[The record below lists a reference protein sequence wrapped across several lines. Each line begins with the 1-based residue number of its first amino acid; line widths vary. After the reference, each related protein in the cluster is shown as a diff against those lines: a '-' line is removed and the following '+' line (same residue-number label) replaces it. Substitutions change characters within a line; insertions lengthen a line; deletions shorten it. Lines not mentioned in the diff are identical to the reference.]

1 MTIADMHLT
10 DKNVATMHALL
21 YGKKVDLGVS
31 IENACITVYGD
42 EASVIFRENLPMT
55 AVSVEGDGI
64 RIGSRLLRVDAS
76 QYDSEEEALAILE
89 IIAMMAQGVGS
100 SANQESTVV
109 QDPEDD
115 GQSHV
120 NQPVNG
126 HVQDDDDDDDEDD
139 NDDGDGDD
147 DDDDG
152 NQIGLPSPPNT
163 NQSKRLVDIGWELT
177 NWAIANKVEDDPY
190 VDALTSTIDQRGN
203 LTAFATTNPIDLLPM
218 PEARAGAQLRRI
230 ARVVTVTRNV
240 LVFVPVLITWWAI
253 SEATRAYGRYVD
265 ALKQRGSD
273 ESTSFLEFWESGGVG
288 VINPALPKFW
298 RITDVAIKDALIIA
312 AIILLTFI
320 AGLIES
326 YANARRQTAET
337 RIEKDRTRVA
347 VATMIALQGNK
358 SVDTESLTDTLAIAL
373 NDLGQAARDV
383 NLAAERME
391 AASVGVS
398 SLTPRVAELSAN
410 VGELSNQF
418 SSEVQVSIQA
428 LVTAVATLGNTLEG
442 DLQRF
447 MTEVLA
453 GLEEVTEKLR
463 ATGTGVEFG
472 TKQLRE
478 DLDAIHSRLQGLIQT
493 R

>member
-1 MTIADMHLT
+1 MIVADAHIA

-42 EASVIFRENLPMT
+42 EASAIFRENLPMAT
-55 AVSVEGDGI
+55 VSVEGDGI

-100 SANQESTVV
+100 TVNQESTEVE
-109 QDPEDD
+109 DPEDD
-115 GQSHV
+115 GQSIV

-126 HVQDDDDDDDEDD
+126 HVDDDNGD
-139 NDDGDGDD
+139 DDGD
-147 DDDDG
+147 DG
-152 NQIGLPSPPNT
+152 SQIGLPSPPNA

-177 NWAIANKVEDDPY
+177 NWAIANKVEGDPY

-203 LTAFATTNPIDLLPM
+203 LTAFATTSPLDLLPM
-218 PEARAGAQLRRI
+218 PEARAGAQMRRI

-253 SEATRAYGRYVD
+253 SEATAAYGRYVA
-265 ALKQRGSD
+265 ALKERGTA

-288 VINPALPKFW
+288 VIDPALPKFW

-312 AIILLTFI
+312 AIIFLTFV

-391 AASVGVS
+391 AASVGIG

>member
-1 MTIADMHLT
+1 MTVADAHIA

-42 EASVIFRENLPMT
+42 EASVIFRENLPMA

-100 SANQESTVV
+100 TVNQESAEV

-115 GQSHV
+115 GQSLV

-126 HVQDDDDDDDEDD
+126 HVQDDDDDDDDDEDD
-139 NDDGDGDD
+139 NDDR
-147 DDDDG
+147 DDG
-152 NQIGLPSPPNT
+152 NQIGLPSPPSA

-253 SEATRAYGRYVD
+253 SEATRAYGRYVG
-265 ALKQRGSD
+265 ALKERGSA

-298 RITDVAIKDALIIA
+298 RITDVAIKDAWIIA

-391 AASVGVS
+391 AASVGIG